1 MAKSL
6 LAVKSIKTRR
16 KSLSETYLIN
26 RKYMGDEPEGP
37 VSSDSDFGKRLN
49 WYHYM
54 CDKED
59 ARQYL
64 KDWLITQKMTGY
76 LFKGIDSIPDAWIPF
91 GSAWRARIAS
101 HGTQLTLEQ
110 NNKILADIK
119 YGIAKGAKE
128 PVSDKAEG
136 ASIQDRVKERVS
148 AIIADIEEMIDS
160 DVTIINLYEWLQKNS
175 IPAAHVTKII
185 AYYKPLET
193 EYEAALGGDKEV
205 LEGYARYTKAQ
216 LKVKHN
222 RVKKMIEDAEKY
234 AGVTKKLR
242 KPRVTKAPST
252 AKILQHFKFQKESNE
267 HKIASVSASSI
278 LGAQELW
285 TFNSKYKILS
295 VFVAKDRGGLG
306 VNRQAITNFDEKAS
320 KSMRIG
326 RKTDEQLKKVVSGG
340 KIILRKLAAEMD
352 LPITAR
358 LNEATVLLKAIKA
371 F

>member
-1 MAKSL
+1 
-6 LAVKSIKTRR
+6 
-16 KSLSETYLIN
+16 
-26 RKYMGDEPEGP
+26 MGDEPEGP

-64 KDWLITQKMTGY
+64 KDWLITQKMTGV
-76 LFKGIDSIPDAWIPF
+76 LFKKIDSIPDAWIPF

-101 HGTQLTLEQ
+101 RGTQLTLEQ

-128 PVSDKAEG
+128 LVLDKVEG
-136 ASIQDRVKERVS
+136 PSIQDRVKERVS
-148 AIIADIEEMIDS
+148 NIIGDIEEMWDS
-160 DVTIINLYEWLQKNS
+160 DVAVINLYEWLQKNA

-185 AYYKPLET
+185 SYYKPLES
-193 EYEAALGGDKEV
+193 EYEAAVFGDPEV
-205 LEGYARYTKAQ
+205 LEGYRQYTKPQIKARYARI
-216 LKVKHN
+216 H
-222 RVKKMIEDAEKY
+222 KMIEDAEKY

-242 KPRVTKAPST
+242 KPRKTKAPSAT
-252 AKILQHFKFQKESNE
+252 KILQHFKYQKESNE
-267 HKIASVSASSI
+267 HKVASVSPESI

-285 TFNSKYKILS
+285 VFNSKYKVLS
-295 VFVAKDRGGLG
+295 VFIAKDRAGLG
-306 VNRQAITNFDEKAS
+306 VNRQAITNYDETTS

-326 RKTDEQLKKVVSGG
+326 RKTDEHLNKVISSG
-340 KIILRKLAAEMD
+340 KIILRKLATEMD

-358 LNEATVLLKAIKA
+358 LNEATILLKVVKGV
-371 F
+371 